1 MTDCAPLVVA
11 QEMGYFESHGLHV
24 ELSREPGWA
33 TIREKIYHGELDAAQ
48 APASMVM
55 ELSFGYTGMITRC
68 LTAFV
73 TAHNGNAITLSNELW
88 EMGVRDGESLA
99 RIIKKNPSRRFTF
112 AGVLKFSSQNYLIRH
127 WLLSHGIIPEKDVN
141 IVIVPPPQVHDCL
154 KSGYLD
160 GYCVAEPWS
169 SLGLLENIGWC
180 TTLTSNFSPMH
191 PEKVFMVTEA
201 FHEEDP
207 ERHLALLRALWDA
220 AAFCDAPEN
229 RQKLSQLLAKSR
241 YVGVPVEALNNA
253 LVGPFDMGMGNQS
266 PADEAIVF
274 HRNDANRPTLQKAA
288 WVMNEIALHKIQP
301 DLPKPS
307 RSEIISCFRE
317 DIYNDLLDSL
327 SRN

>member
-11 QEMGYFESHGLHV
+11 QEMGYFKKHGLHV

-55 ELSFGYTGMITRC
+55 ELSFGYTGMASRC

-88 EMGVRDGESLA
+88 EMGVRDGASLA
-99 RIIKKNPSRRFTF
+99 QVIKANPSRRFTF
-112 AGVLKFSSQNYLIRH
+112 AGVLKYSSQNYLIRH
-127 WLLSHGIIPEKDVN
+127 WLLSHGITPEKDVD
-141 IVIVPPPQVHDCL
+141 IVVVPPPQVHDCL
-154 KSGYLD
+154 KRGYLD

-169 SLGLLENIGWC
+169 SLGLLQNIGFC
-180 TTLTSNFSPMH
+180 TTLTSDFSPMH

-207 ERHLALLRALWDA
+207 DRHLALLRALWDA

-229 RQKLSQLLAKSR
+229 RQDLSQLLSTSP
-241 YVGVPVEALNNA
+241 YVDVPVEALNNA
-253 LVGPFDMGMGNQS
+253 LVGPFEMGMGNQT
-266 PADEAIVF
+266 PADDAIVF
-274 HRNDANRPTLQKAA
+274 HRHEANRPTLQKAA

-307 RSEIISCFRE
+307 RSEILSCFRE
-317 DIYNDLLDSL
+317 DIYNDLLASL